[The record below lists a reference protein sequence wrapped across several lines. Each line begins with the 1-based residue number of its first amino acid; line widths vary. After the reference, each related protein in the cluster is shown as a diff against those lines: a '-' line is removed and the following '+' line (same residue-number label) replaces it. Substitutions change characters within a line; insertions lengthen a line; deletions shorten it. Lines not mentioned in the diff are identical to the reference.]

1 MYLINKIIIGKK
13 NNDENEI
20 WDAVYFVRRDI
31 KKVEIPSFIERI
43 ESFSFSTTE
52 IEKITIPS
60 KVKYIGKCAFS
71 SCKKLQHVEIEHDS
85 KLQYIEQ
92 DAFENTSIQN
102 IPVPQCLNQNQ

>member
-1 MYLINKIIIGKK
+1 MIIGKK

-43 ESFSFSTTE
+43 ESFSFST
-52 IEKITIPS
+52 PS
-60 KVKYIGKCAFS
+60 KVTYIGKCAFS
-71 SCKKLQHVEIEHDS
+71 SCKKLQQVEIEPAS
-85 KLQYIEQ
+85 NFQYIEQ